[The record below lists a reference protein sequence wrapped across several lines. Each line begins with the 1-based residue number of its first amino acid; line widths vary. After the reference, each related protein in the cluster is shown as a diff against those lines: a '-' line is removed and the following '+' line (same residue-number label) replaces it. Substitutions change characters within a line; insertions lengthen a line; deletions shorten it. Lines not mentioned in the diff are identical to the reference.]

1 MARKF
6 LVSIDLNKN
15 ELLNAR
21 IQNLGIAPSS
31 PVTGQIYY
39 DSNDNLLYFWN
50 GTEWLT
56 ASGDFGAGNYTT
68 RLKFG
73 EAVDHGSSA
82 YVARADHKH
91 DVADILG
98 TTNQITVNK
107 AVNGNATLSIPN
119 TLAVVDIDAATLDA
133 TGNVTV
139 GGTLVV
145 TGQTTLN
152 DPLQVND
159 TVDVTGAVDLDST
172 LNVDGSTTLQD
183 TLTVNGNATL
193 NNPVQINSTLD
204 ATGAVTLDS
213 TLEVT
218 GSTTLNG
225 AVDINNTL
233 NVDSTSTFNDD
244 VQVNADLNVTGMI
257 TGNVTGEIT
266 GNAASATKLKTAR
279 TISLSGDVVGS
290 VSFDG
295 TQNVDI
301 AATIQPNSVAL
312 GTDTTGNYV
321 ATITGTAGEITVAG
335 SGSETAAVT
344 IGLPDDVNI
353 AGNLSIGGNLDVAG
367 SINSVNTTEVNILD
381 NKVVLNGNVTGAPT
395 TNAGL
400 KVERG
405 TSSDVE
411 ILWNE
416 TSDQW
421 TLTNDGTNYHEIT
434 RKYSATLSTSA
445 TSYTVTHNLGTKDVT
460 VQIYEVASP
469 YAAIEADVEHTST
482 SAITIKFASAPSA
495 GAYRVVVIG

>member
-21 IQNLGIAPSS
+21 IQNLGTAPSS

-56 ASGDFGAGNYTT
+56 ASGDFGNGNYTT

-73 EAVDHGSSA
+73 EAVDHGISA

-91 DVADILG
+91 DVADIIG
-98 TTNQITVNK
+98 TANQITVTK
-107 AVNGNATLSIPN
+107 AVNGNATLSIPS
-119 TLAVVDIDAATLDA
+119 TLDVVDINSSTLDA

-159 TVDVTGAVDLDST
+159 SLNVTGAVDLDST
-172 LNVDGSTTLQD
+172 LNVDGPSTLQD
-183 TLTVNGNATL
+183 TLTVEGNATF
-193 NNPVQINSTLD
+193 NNPVELNSTLTV
-204 ATGAVTLDS
+204 AESSYLQGSLQ
-213 TLEVT
+213 VT
-218 GSTTLNG
+218 GGTALNG
-225 AVDINNTL
+225 GADINTNL
-233 NVDSTSTFNDD
+233 NVYSESTFSQDI
-244 VQVNADLNVTGMI
+244 QVNADVNVTGMI
-257 TGNVTGEIT
+257 TGNLTGEVT
-266 GNAASATKLKTAR
+266 GNAASATKLKNAR

-301 AATIQPNSVAL
+301 SATVQPNSVAL

-321 ATITGTAGEITVAG
+321 ATIAGTAGEITVSG
-335 SGSETAAVT
+335 SGSETSAVT
-344 IGLPDDVNI
+344 IGLPDDVTI
-353 AGNLSIGGNLDVAG
+353 AGDLTINGNLDVQG
-367 SINSVNTTEVNILD
+367 SINSISTTEVNIVD
-381 NKVVLNGNVTGAPT
+381 NKVVLNTNVTGAPS

-400 KVERG
+400 KVNRG
-405 TSSDVE
+405 TSADVE
-411 ILWNE
+411 LLWNE
-416 TSDQW
+416 TDDQW
-421 TLTNDGTNYHEIT
+421 TLSNDGTNYHEIT
-434 RKYSATLSTSA
+434 RKYKTTLNTSA
-445 TSYTVTHNLGTKDVT
+445 ASYTVTHNLGTKDV
-460 VQIYEVASP
+460 VVSIYEVASP
-469 YAAIEADVEHTST
+469 YAQIEADVEHTST
-482 SAITIKFASAPSA
+482 SAVTIKFAVAPSA
-495 GAYRVVVIG
+495 GEYRVVVIG

>member
-21 IQNLGIAPSS
+21 IQNLGTAPSS

-56 ASGDFGAGNYTT
+56 ASGDFGSGNYTT

-91 DVADILG
+91 DVADIIG
-98 TTNQITVNK
+98 TSNQVTVSK
-107 AVNGNATLSIPN
+107 AVNGDVTLSLPS
-119 TLAVVDIDAATLDA
+119 TLNVTDVNAANIDAS
-133 TGNVTV
+133 GNVTV
-139 GGTLVV
+139 GGTLTV

-159 TVDVTGAVDLDST
+159 SLNVTGSVDLDST

-183 TLTVNGNATL
+183 SLTVSGSTTL

-204 ATGAVTLDS
+204 ATGATNLGSTLDVAGNATFDS
-213 TLEVT
+213 
-218 GSTTLNG
+218 
-225 AVDINNTL
+225 AVDINSTL

-244 VQVNADLNVTGMI
+244 VQVNADLTVTGTI
-257 TGNVTGEIT
+257 TGNITGDMT
-266 GNAASATKLKTAR
+266 GNAASATKLETAR

-301 AATIQPNSVAL
+301 TAIIQPDSVAL
-312 GTDTTGNYV
+312 GTDTTGNYI
-321 ATITGTAGEITVAG
+321 ATISGTAGEITVSG
-335 SGSETAAVT
+335 SGSENAAVT
-344 IGLPDDVNI
+344 IGLPDDVEI
-353 AGNLSIGGNLDVAG
+353 SGNLTIGGNLDVAG
-367 SINSVNTTEVNILD
+367 SINSINTTEVNILD
-381 NKVVLNGNVTGAPT
+381 NKVVLNGNVTGAPVAD
-395 TNAGL
+395 AGL

-405 TSSDVE
+405 DEADVE

-434 RKYSATLSTSA
+434 RKYKETLNTSA
-445 TSYTVTHNLGTKDVT
+445 TNYTVTHNLGTKDVV

-469 YAAIEADVEHTST
+469 YAAIEADIEHTSNST
-482 SAITIKFASAPSA
+482 VTIKFAVAPSA
-495 GAYRVVVIG
+495 GEYRVVIIG

>member
-21 IQNLGIAPSS
+21 IQNLGVAPSS

-56 ASGDFGAGNYTT
+56 ASGDFGDSNYTT

-73 EAVDHGSSA
+73 ESVDHGTSA

-91 DVADILG
+91 DVADIIG
-98 TTNQITVNK
+98 TSNQITVTK
-107 AVNGNATLSIPN
+107 AVNGNATLSIPS
-119 TLAVVDIDAATLDA
+119 TLDVTDVNAATLDA
-133 TGNVTV
+133 SGNVTV
-139 GGTLVV
+139 GGTLTV

-159 TVDVTGAVDLDST
+159 SLNVTGAVDLDST
-172 LNVDGSTTLQD
+172 LNVDGSSTLQD
-183 TLTVNGNATL
+183 TLTVNGNATF
-193 NNPVQINSTLD
+193 NNPVQVNSTLD
-204 ATGAVTLDS
+204 ATGATLLGS
-213 TLEVT
+213 TLTVT
-218 GSTTLNG
+218 GETTLNG

-233 NVDSTSTFNDD
+233 NVDNTSTFNDD
-244 VQVNADLNVTGMI
+244 VQVNADLTVTGVI
-257 TGNVTGEIT
+257 TGNITGNMT
-266 GNAASATKLKTAR
+266 GNAASATKLETAR

-301 AATIQPNSVAL
+301 TTTVQPNSVAL

-321 ATITGTAGEITVAG
+321 ATITGTAGEITVSG
-335 SGSETAAVT
+335 SGSENSAVT
-344 IGLPDDVNI
+344 VGLPDDVSVT
-353 AGNLSIGGNLDVAG
+353 GNLTIGGNLDVQG
-367 SINSVNTTEVNILD
+367 SINSISTTEVNIVD
-381 NKVVLNGNVTGAPT
+381 TKVVLNTNVTEAPLAD
-395 TNAGL
+395 AGL
-400 KVERG
+400 KVNRG
-405 TSSDVE
+405 TSADVE
-411 ILWNE
+411 LLWNE
-416 TSDQW
+416 TDDQW

-434 RKYSATLSTSA
+434 RKYKTTLSTSA
-445 TSYTVTHNLGTKDVT
+445 TTYTVTHNLGTKDVL

-469 YAAIEADVEHTST
+469 YAQIEADVEHTST
-482 SAITIKFASAPSA
+482 SAVTIKFAVAPSA
-495 GAYRVVVIG
+495 GEYRVVVIG

>member
-21 IQNLGIAPSS
+21 IQNLGVAPSS

-56 ASGDFGAGNYTT
+56 ASGDFGDSNYTA

-73 EAVDHGSSA
+73 ESVDHGTSA

-91 DVADILG
+91 DVADIIG
-98 TTNQITVNK
+98 TSNQITVTK
-107 AVNGNATLSIPN
+107 AVNGNATLSIPS
-119 TLAVVDIDAATLDA
+119 TLDVTDVNAATLDA
-133 TGNVTV
+133 SGNVTV
-139 GGTLVV
+139 GGTLTV

-159 TVDVTGAVDLDST
+159 SLNVTGAVDLDST
-172 LNVDGSTTLQD
+172 LNVDGSSTLQD
-183 TLTVNGNATL
+183 TLTVNGNATF
-193 NNPVQINSTLD
+193 NNPVQVNSTLD
-204 ATGAVTLDS
+204 ATGATELGS
-213 TLEVT
+213 TLTVT
-218 GSTTLNG
+218 GETTLNG

-244 VQVNADLNVTGMI
+244 VQVNADVNVTGMI
-257 TGNVTGEIT
+257 TGNLTGEVT

-301 AATIQPNSVAL
+301 SATVQPNSVAL

-321 ATITGTAGEITVAG
+321 ATITGTAGEITVSG
-335 SGSETAAVT
+335 SGSENSAVT
-344 IGLPDDVNI
+344 VGLPDDVSVT
-353 AGNLSIGGNLDVAG
+353 GNLTIGGNLDVQG
-367 SINSVNTTEVNILD
+367 SINSISTTEVNIVD
-381 NKVVLNGNVTGAPT
+381 TKVVLNTNVTEAPSSD
-395 TNAGL
+395 AGL
-400 KVERG
+400 KVNRG
-405 TSSDVE
+405 TSTDVE
-411 ILWNE
+411 LLWNE
-416 TSDQW
+416 TDDQW

-434 RKYSATLSTSA
+434 RKYKTTLSTSA
-445 TSYTVTHNLGTKDVT
+445 TTYTVTHNLGTKDVL

-469 YAAIEADVEHTST
+469 YAQIEADVEHTST
-482 SAITIKFASAPSA
+482 SAVTIKFAVAPSA
-495 GAYRVVVIG
+495 GEYRVVVIG

>member
-21 IQNLGIAPSS
+21 IQNLGVAPSS

-56 ASGDFGAGNYTT
+56 ASGDFGDSNYTT

-73 EAVDHGSSA
+73 ESVDHGTSA

-91 DVADILG
+91 DVADIIG
-98 TTNQITVNK
+98 TSNQITVTK
-107 AVNGNATLSIPN
+107 AVNGNATLSIPS
-119 TLAVVDIDAATLDA
+119 TLDVTDVNAATLDA
-133 TGNVTV
+133 SGNVTV
-139 GGTLVV
+139 GGTLTV

-159 TVDVTGAVDLDST
+159 SLNVTGAVDLDST
-172 LNVDGSTTLQD
+172 LNVDGSSTLQD
-183 TLTVNGNATL
+183 TLTVNGNATF
-193 NNPVQINSTLD
+193 NNPVQVNSTLD
-204 ATGAVTLDS
+204 ATGATLLGS
-213 TLEVT
+213 TLTVT
-218 GSTTLNG
+218 GETTLNG

-233 NVDSTSTFNDD
+233 NVDNTSTFNND
-244 VQVNADLNVTGMI
+244 VQVNANVDVTGMI
-257 TGNVTGEIT
+257 TGNLTGEVT

-279 TISLSGDVVGS
+279 TISISGDVVGS

-301 AATIQPNSVAL
+301 SATVQPNSVAL

-321 ATITGTAGEITVAG
+321 ATITGTAGEITVSG
-335 SGSETAAVT
+335 SGSENSAVT
-344 IGLPDDVNI
+344 VGLPDDVSVT
-353 AGNLSIGGNLDVAG
+353 GNLTIGGNLDVQG
-367 SINSVNTTEVNILD
+367 SINSISTTEVNIVD
-381 NKVVLNGNVTGAPT
+381 TKVVLNTNVTEAPLAD
-395 TNAGL
+395 AGL
-400 KVERG
+400 KVNRG
-405 TSSDVE
+405 TSADVE
-411 ILWNE
+411 LLWNE
-416 TSDQW
+416 TDDQW

-434 RKYSATLSTSA
+434 RKYKTTLSTSA
-445 TSYTVTHNLGTKDVT
+445 TTYTVTHNLGTKDVL

-469 YAAIEADVEHTST
+469 YAQIEADV
-482 SAITIKFASAPSA
+482 
-495 GAYRVVVIG
+495 

>member
-21 IQNLGIAPSS
+21 IQNLGTAPGS

-56 ASGDFGAGNYTT
+56 ASGDFGSGNYTT

-73 EAVDHGSSA
+73 ESVDHGTSA

-91 DVADILG
+91 DVADIIG
-98 TTNQITVNK
+98 TSNQITVTK
-107 AVNGNATLSIPN
+107 AVNGNATLSIPS
-119 TLAVVDIDAATLDA
+119 TLDVTDVNAATLDA
-133 TGNVTV
+133 SGNVTV
-139 GGTLVV
+139 GGTLTI

-159 TVDVTGAVDLDST
+159 SLNVTGAVDLDST
-172 LNVDGSTTLQD
+172 LNVDGSSTLQD
-183 TLTVNGNATL
+183 TLTVNGSATF
-193 NNPVQINSTLD
+193 NNPVQVNSTLD
-204 ATGAVTLDS
+204 ATGATELGS
-213 TLEVT
+213 TLTVT
-218 GSTTLNG
+218 GGTTLNG

-244 VQVNADLNVTGMI
+244 VQVNADVNVTGMI
-257 TGNVTGEIT
+257 TGNLTGEVTG
-266 GNAASATKLKTAR
+266 NSASATKLKTAR

-301 AATIQPNSVAL
+301 SATIQPNSVAL

-321 ATITGTAGEITVAG
+321 ATITGTAGEITVSG
-335 SGSETAAVT
+335 SGSENAGVT
-344 IGLPDDVNI
+344 IGLPDDVNV
-353 AGNLSIGGNLDVAG
+353 AGNLTIGGNLDVQG
-367 SINSVNTTEVNILD
+367 SINSISTTEVNIVD
-381 NKVVLNGNVTGAPT
+381 NKVVLNTNVTGAPT
-395 TNAGL
+395 SNAGL
-400 KVERG
+400 KVNRG
-405 TSSDVE
+405 TSTDVE
-411 ILWNE
+411 LLWNE
-416 TSDQW
+416 TDDQW

-434 RKYSATLSTSA
+434 RKYKATLSTSA
-445 TSYTVTHNLGTKDVT
+445 TTYTVTHNLGTKDVI

-469 YAAIEADVEHTST
+469 YAQIEADVEHTST
-482 SAITIKFASAPSA
+482 SAVTIKFAVAPSA
-495 GAYRVVVIG
+495 GEYRVVVIG

>member
-21 IQNLGIAPSS
+21 IQNLGAAPSS

-73 EAVDHGSSA
+73 ESVDHGTSA

-91 DVADILG
+91 DVADIIG
-98 TTNQITVNK
+98 TSNQITVTK
-107 AVNGNATLSIPN
+107 AVNGNATLSLPS
-119 TLAVVDIDAATLDA
+119 TLDVTDINAATLDA

-139 GGTLVV
+139 GGTLTV

-159 TVDVTGAVDLDST
+159 SLNVTGAVDLDST
-172 LNVDGSTTLQD
+172 LNVDGSSTLQD
-183 TLTVNGNATL
+183 TLTVNGTATF
-193 NNPVQINSTLD
+193 NNPVQVNSTLD
-204 ATGAVTLDS
+204 ATGATTLDS
-213 TLEVT
+213 TLTV
-218 GSTTLNG
+218 GGGTTLNG

-244 VQVNADLNVTGMI
+244 VQVNADLTVTGVI
-257 TGNVTGEIT
+257 TGNITGNMT
-266 GNAASATKLKTAR
+266 GNAASAAKLQTAR

-301 AATIQPNSVAL
+301 TTTVQPNSVAL

-321 ATITGTAGEITVAG
+321 ATIAGTAGEITVSG
-335 SGSETAAVT
+335 SGSESSAVT
-344 IGLPDDVNI
+344 IGLPDDVNVT
-353 AGNLSIGGNLDVAG
+353 GNLTIGGNLDVQG
-367 SINSVNTTEVNILD
+367 TINSISTTEVNIVD
-381 NKVVLNGNVTGAPT
+381 NKVVLNTNVTDAPSS
-395 TNAGL
+395 NAGI
-400 KVERG
+400 KVNRG
-405 TSSDVE
+405 ASADVE
-411 ILWNE
+411 VLWNE
-416 TSDQW
+416 TDDQW

-434 RKYSATLSTSA
+434 RKYKATLSTSA
-445 TSYTVTHNLGTKDVT
+445 TTYTVTHNLGTKDVV

-469 YAAIEADVEHTST
+469 YAQIEADVEHTST
-482 SAITIKFASAPSA
+482 SAVTIKFAVAPSA
-495 GAYRVVVIG
+495 GEYRVVVIG